1 MKPFTRIVIF
11 IATMLLAPISPAQ
24 DKEQK
29 SPEQK
34 PVQDKEQKSPEQKPA
49 RQVWIRL
56 KSGQVLIGD
65 LVKMDPESIDFT
77 VKGILQTVKCDDLI
91 GVMFAPLTLGGS
103 GIGVGV
109 GGGSI
114 EPMTADLRPTITYR
128 EKAKY
133 TEEARNN
140 GVEGTV
146 VLSIVFNVNGKITD
160 IKVVR
165 GLPHGLNENAIEAT
179 KKIRFK
185 PAVKDGKP
193 VSVRGQ
199 LEFTFIL

>member
-1 MKPFTRIVIF
+1 MKQFVRCGILVVIALLPVTLLFAQEAAKKDANPKRERRISI
-11 IATMLLAPISPAQ
+11 
-24 DKEQK
+24 K
-29 SPEQK
+29 
-34 PVQDKEQKSPEQKPA
+34 
-49 RQVWIRL
+49 L
-56 KSGQVLIGD
+56 KSGETLTGN
-65 LVKMDPESIDFT
+65 LVKVDPESLDFT
-77 VKGILQTVKCDDLI
+77 VKDVLQTVALDD
-91 GVMFAPLTLGGS
+91 VE
-103 GIGVGV
+103 
-109 GGGSI
+109 SI
-114 EPMTADLRPTITYR
+114 SFVSAKPNADPSILPMTADLRPTILYR

-140 GVEGTV
+140 GVQGTV
-146 VLSIVFNVNGKITD
+146 ILSIVFNVNGKITD